1 MNSLLNMNIF
11 LLLFIFILLE
21 FFESSWQKSDTLY
34 GYLQN
39 NFLIFKKNIFLYF
52 VLHMTFFYTIFV
64 SFYLNNFSFLMSSI
78 FIIKF
83 LDLSLKLLIMKK
95 LLNDI
100 SIEMIIPMNIK
111 MSVFLRYFNVIV
123 YPITFFFATKM
134 L

>member
-83 LDLSLKLLIMKK
+83 LDLSLRLLIMKK

-100 SIEMIIPMNIK
+100 SLEMIIPMNIK
-111 MSVFLRYFNVIV
+111 MSSILRYFNVIV
-123 YPITFFFATKM
+123 YPLTFLFAIKI